1 MIIFFIYTLFKY
13 LIVAYIFFIFI
24 FLILGKEKLQLVN
37 KYYFGTLG
45 LILFLLYELF
55 AIFSGKFSF
64 TVIYLNLL
72 GWGIVGG
79 LFYLGYDQYNKD
91 KLSSIVLMITA
102 SGIAM
107 YVLFG

>member
-1 MIIFFIYTLFKY
+1 MIIFFIYNLIKY
-13 LIVAYIFFIFI
+13 LIVAYIFFVFI
-24 FLILGKEKLQLVN
+24 FLILGKDFKQIN
-37 KYYFGTLG
+37 KYYFGALG
-45 LILFLLYELF
+45 VVLFLLYELF

-64 TVIYLNLL
+64 SVVYLNLL

-79 LFYLGYDQYNKD
+79 LFYLGYGQYKED
-91 KLSSIVLMITA
+91 KLSSIALMVTA